1 MFDKVLSNR
10 TPKKIEGVGPIA
22 IPESLFSEDRKDLGQ
37 YYRLLDSFSVANKI
51 GAELEFAPAAFN
63 GGAWVDLT
71 DIQRYDLFNF
81 LDFVLY

>member
-10 TPKKIEGVGPIA
+10 TPKKIEGGGPIA

-37 YYRLLDSFSVANKI
+37 YYRLLDSFSVTDKI

-63 GGAWVDLT
+63 GGARVDLT
-71 DIQRYDLFNF
+71 DVQRYDPLNL
-81 LDFVLY
+81 LDRMLY